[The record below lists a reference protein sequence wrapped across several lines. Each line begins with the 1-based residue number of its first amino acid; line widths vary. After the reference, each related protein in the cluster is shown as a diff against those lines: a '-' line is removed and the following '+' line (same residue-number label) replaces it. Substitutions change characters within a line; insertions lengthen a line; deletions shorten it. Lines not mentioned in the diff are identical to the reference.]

1 MAYITENWM
10 RTFAQRLSEN
20 IKDAALGAADVLA
33 LWYGYG
39 YGYGYGSS
47 GGGTILDL
55 RGLMPNDTDDSGA
68 ELDGSDTFRGK
79 LGKLLWGFTGT
90 DVYMTQWQLMYM
102 ASDNSSDYMM
112 PHVIPQEGDSCYNAR
127 LHVESYCDS
136 WDALKEELSAR
147 GLTNWDEVEAF
158 AERFASTTAWNAV
171 RTTAELAAE
180 DNNHLEWSELEVVGS
195 SDVANWLDGL
205 TDIYIAYDQLGGLQH
220 QGYERYL
227 NGKTLHVI
235 RTTMGLTVS
244 GVKSYMSDLGF
255 STDTINSMT
264 ITFE

>member
-33 LWYGYG
+33 LWRG

-68 ELDGSDTFRGK
+68 ALADSDTFKHK
-79 LGKLLWGFTGT
+79 LSALLEGFTGT
-90 DVYMTQWQLMYM
+90 DVYMTQWQLTYM
-102 ASDNSSDYMM
+102 ANGGSGYIMGHAL
-112 PHVIPQEGDSCYNAR
+112 PEEGDSCYKAR
-127 LHVESYCDS
+127 LHVESLYDS
-136 WDALKEELSAR
+136 WDALKEAMAAK
-147 GLTNWDEVEAF
+147 GLTNWDYEEAF
-158 AERFASTTAWNAV
+158 AEAFASTTAWNAE

-205 TDIYIAYDQLGGLQH
+205 TDIYIAYDQLGGLEH
-220 QGYERYL
+220 QGYKGHL
-227 NGKTLHVI
+227 SGKTLHVI
-235 RTTMGLTVS
+235 RTTMGLTVNT
-244 GVKSYMSDLGF
+244 VKSYMSYCGF

>member
-33 LWYGYG
+33 LWRG

-68 ELDGSDTFRGK
+68 ALADSDTFKHK
-79 LGKLLWGFTGT
+79 LSALLEGFTGT
-90 DVYMTQWQLMYM
+90 DVYMTQWQLTYM
-102 ASDNSSDYMM
+102 ASDNSQDYVMGHAM
-112 PHVIPQEGDSCYNAR
+112 PGKSDSCYNAR
-127 LHVESYCDS
+127 LHVESHYDS
-136 WDALKEELSAR
+136 WDTLKEKWLAAER
-147 GLTNWDEVEAF
+147 LTNRDAVEAF
-158 AERFASTTAWNAV
+158 AEAFASTTAWNAE

-205 TDIYIAYDQLGGLQH
+205 TDIYIAYDQLGGLEH
-220 QGYERYL
+220 QGYKGHL
-227 NGKTLHVI
+227 SGKTLHVI
-235 RTTMGLTVS
+235 RTTMGLTVNT
-244 GVKSYMSDLGF
+244 VKSYMSYCGF